1 MMTQE
6 EYVRDAIGLLSQLI
20 ATPSTSRNEKDA
32 ADIMEKALRNY
43 GFTPH
48 REANNVWVISPHFD
62 EQKPTLLLNA
72 HIDTVKPVDS
82 WRRDPFAP
90 TIEGDTLYGLGSNDC
105 GGGLCSLLQT
115 FRMLTEKTQNYNLIY
130 LASAE
135 EEVSGKDGIS
145 RALPLLPKIDL
156 AIVGEP
162 TGMQPAVAE
171 KGLMV
176 LDVIA
181 HGKSGHA
188 ARNEGVN
195 AIYEALDDMRWIRDY
210 KFEKVSPFLGS
221 TKMTLTVVNAG
232 TQHNVIPD
240 TCTML
245 VDIRTNEFYDNEELY
260 HFICQHLK
268 SEVKAHSFRLKSSRI
283 DPEHPLYKVC
293 RFVER
298 KIKYAD
304 KSNNFNLAEKFIELT
319 RPPYGLFQSYAG
331 MGMLAFA
338 MRPYVNKI
346 FDLNGKPREVQH
358 MVEDVVEVFKSWED
372 GKISQKVTF
381 RFETPEEGKISKAFI
396 RVFNLTRFKDISEI
410 SSLKN
415 ARWVMTHSFVP
426 EKKYPLWS
434 LKFVSD
440 DVAKPEVKKLVE
452 NINTICVEVGSSNP
466 NLLSETADGIKLYE
480 FELKNLIND
489 ADNFRKGFLAFLQT
503 EESVKLNESEFDD
516 AVHYISTHQ
525 QAEVGTWNES
535 EVLNALLK
543 WRVSTMPSVP
553 PTPHDHPLP
562 PVPPVTPPP
571 TPFAGQKR
579 QKALD
584 KVDQISDVYQAKNLL
599 HRIVD
604 LGYETI
610 LDTILNN

>member
-1 MMTQE
+1 MTQE
-6 EYVRDAIGLLSQLI
+6 EYVKDAIGLLSQLI

-32 ADIMEKALRNY
+32 ADIMEKALHNY

-48 REANNVWVISPHFD
+48 REANNVWVIDPHFD

-105 GGGLCSLLQT
+105 GGGLCSLLQI
-115 FRMLTEKTQNYNLIY
+115 FRILTEKPQSYNLIY

-210 KFEKVSPFLGS
+210 KFEKVSPFLGP

-240 TCTML
+240 KCTML
-245 VDIRTNEFYDNEELY
+245 VDIRTNEFYDNEEVY

-283 DPEHPLYKVC
+283 DPEHPL
-293 RFVER
+293 
-298 KIKYAD
+298 IKKYVA
-304 KSNNFNLAEKFIELT
+304 
-319 RPPYGLFQSYAG
+319 
-331 MGMLAFA
+331 MGM
-338 MRPYVNKI
+338 
-346 FDLNGKPREVQH
+346 KPFGSPTLSDQAL
-358 MVEDVVEVFKSWED
+358 MSFPSFKLGPGESSRSHSADE
-372 GKISQKVTF
+372 
-381 RFETPEEGKISKAFI
+381 FI
-396 RVFNLTRFKDISEI
+396 RISEI
-410 SSLKN
+410 
-415 ARWVMTHSFVP
+415 ADAIA
-426 EKKYPLWS
+426 KY
-434 LKFVSD
+434 K
-440 DVAKPEVKKLVE
+440 E
-452 NINTICVEVGSSNP
+452 
-466 NLLSETADGIKLYE
+466 LLDGAAI
-480 FELKNLIND
+480 
-489 ADNFRKGFLAFLQT
+489 
-503 EESVKLNESEFDD
+503 
-516 AVHYISTHQ
+516 
-525 QAEVGTWNES
+525 
-535 EVLNALLK
+535 
-543 WRVSTMPSVP
+543 
-553 PTPHDHPLP
+553 
-562 PVPPVTPPP
+562 
-571 TPFAGQKR
+571 
-579 QKALD
+579 
-584 KVDQISDVYQAKNLL
+584 
-599 HRIVD
+599 
-604 LGYETI
+604 
-610 LDTILNN
+610 